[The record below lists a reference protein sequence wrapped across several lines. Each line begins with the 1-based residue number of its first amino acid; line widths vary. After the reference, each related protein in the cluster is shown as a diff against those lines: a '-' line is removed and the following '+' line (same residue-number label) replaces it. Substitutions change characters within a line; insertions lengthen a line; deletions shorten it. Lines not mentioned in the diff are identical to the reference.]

1 VTERAVPKDLASAVA
16 AVVGSLPGLTLPF
29 VAELVLGPRASDL
42 LLLALSAGH
51 HPVTDRQL
59 GHRLPTVAEYGRLLG
74 RRLDPTAAALR
85 RYRSRVLRFA
95 QLLTVV
101 TPSSPPLRR
110 PGPRASSWRSSA
122 PSP

>member
-1 VTERAVPKDLASAVA
+1 VPKDLASAVA

-42 LLLALSAGH
+42 LLLALSPGH

-74 RRLDPTAAALR
+74 RRLGPHRRRVAPVPVACAAVRAAADR
-85 RYRSRVLRFA
+85 GHPVLA
-95 QLLTVV
+95 
-101 TPSSPPLRR
+101 
-110 PGPRASSWRSSA
+110 AA
-122 PSP
+122 